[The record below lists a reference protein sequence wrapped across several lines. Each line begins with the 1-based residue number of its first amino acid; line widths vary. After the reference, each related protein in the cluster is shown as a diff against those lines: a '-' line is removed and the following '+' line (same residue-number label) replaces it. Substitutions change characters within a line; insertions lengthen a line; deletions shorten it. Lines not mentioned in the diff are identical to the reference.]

1 MTPAP
6 YLRLRSYAAK
16 PENRRPSTTRY
27 HLGGL
32 LIFRLLLCLVSP
44 SFNPFENCFRYD
56 LIIPSAWFVSILK
69 LKLEKRFF
77 P

>member
-6 YLRLRSYAAK
+6 YLPPDNYAAK
-16 PENRRPSTTRY
+16 PENRRPSKRRY
-27 HLGGL
+27 RRGEL